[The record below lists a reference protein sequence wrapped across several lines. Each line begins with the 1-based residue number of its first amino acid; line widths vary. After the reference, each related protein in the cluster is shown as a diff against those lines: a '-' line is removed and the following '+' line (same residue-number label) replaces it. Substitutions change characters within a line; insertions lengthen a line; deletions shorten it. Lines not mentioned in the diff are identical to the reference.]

1 MQVAT
6 LEYETGF
13 ARIARENLFRTVTV
27 EARNALMNAEDM
39 VPLLEAPLNAL
50 KASLP
55 FGYTIEYDGVIA
67 DSKTSQASL
76 SKNLPLCI
84 AIIVLLLVAQ
94 FRSFRRT
101 GIILMT
107 IPLIIIGASI
117 GLLLLRADFGFM
129 VILGLY
135 ALAGII
141 INNAI
146 VLIDRIDIERNE
158 LSSEDNTNSHLEALI
173 SACVRRLRPI
183 IMSTSTTILGLM
195 PLIIGQDALFYA
207 MAGAIAFGLA
217 IGTVL
222 TLGVVPVLYSLF
234 FSIKRTS

>member
-1 MQVAT
+1 
-6 LEYETGF
+6 
-13 ARIARENLFRTVTV
+13 
-27 EARNALMNAEDM
+27 MNAEDM
-39 VPLLEAPLNAL
+39 VPLLEQPLNELRAT
-50 KASLP
+50 LP
-55 FGYTIEYDGVIA
+55 FGYTIEYDGVIE

-84 AIIVLLLVAQ
+84 AVIVLLLVAQ

-107 IPLIIIGASI
+107 IPLIIIGASV
-117 GLLLLRADFGFM
+117 GLLILRGDFGFM

-146 VLIDRIDIERNE
+146 VLIDRIDIERNAIDD
-158 LSSEDNTNSHLEALI
+158 EDNMSAHNEALI

-207 MAGAIAFGLA
+207 MSGAIAFGLA

-222 TLGVVPVLYSLF
+222 TLGVVPVLYSVLF
-234 FSIKRTS
+234 NIKREQA